1 MIAAAASLLGAIHLF
16 IWSHDRESRASLAFT
31 CLAFSLAAVSIA
43 ELGSMHAQTAA
54 EWGRWVRWTHA
65 PMFLMILGT
74 FIFVRLY
81 LDAGRWWLIGT
92 IVALR
97 AGILVANF
105 ASEPNFNFAHIDSI
119 DRTPFLGELI
129 TVVGRAETGRW
140 QWFATAS
147 GLLYAVFIID
157 AFVTVWRRGS
167 TDDRRRA
174 LLIGGGIFAFIMSA
188 FTATQLVIWGIV
200 RLPMLIAPAF
210 LVPLLAMAFE
220 LSRDAL
226 RGAGLA
232 RDLAESQ
239 RRLDLAASSA
249 GLGLCTWYGTGE
261 VWATRP
267 ARDLLGLEPDEPL
280 DIERV
285 AARVHPD
292 DLAGVRQEIGNAR
305 SSGGNYSAQFRI
317 RLTDGGERWILAR
330 GRSEVAAGDDCP
342 TLRGVLRDV
351 TDQKHAEAE
360 ADELRR
366 ELTHV
371 GRVTALGQLASSLAH
386 ELSQPLG
393 AILRNAEAAQILLK
407 SHAPDLVEL
416 RDIVTDIHRDDRRAG
431 EVIERLRALLQRRQ
445 LRFEPIVVDDLV
457 RDVSALVRPDATA
470 RHILIKCDVDADL
483 PCVAGDRVH
492 LSQVLLNLLI
502 NALDATAETKLVR
515 QVVVNA
521 RVDSR
526 RGVEVAVTDWGSG
539 IPEDRL
545 SRIFDPFYTTK
556 AGGMG
561 MGLSVSKTIVEA
573 HGGRLWAENVAHGGA
588 RFRVVLPV
596 SEGIAA

>member
-1 MIAAAASLLGAIHLF
+1 
-16 IWSHDRESRASLAFT
+16 
-31 CLAFSLAAVSIA
+31 
-43 ELGSMHAQTAA
+43 
-54 EWGRWVRWTHA
+54 
-65 PMFLMILGT
+65 
-74 FIFVRLY
+74 
-81 LDAGRWWLIGT
+81 
-92 IVALR
+92 
-97 AGILVANF
+97 
-105 ASEPNFNFAHIDSI
+105 
-119 DRTPFLGELI
+119 
-129 TVVGRAETGRW
+129 
-140 QWFATAS
+140 
-147 GLLYAVFIID
+147 
-157 AFVTVWRRGS
+157 
-167 TDDRRRA
+167 
-174 LLIGGGIFAFIMSA
+174 
-188 FTATQLVIWGIV
+188 
-200 RLPMLIAPAF
+200 
-210 LVPLLAMAFE
+210 
-220 LSRDAL
+220 
-226 RGAGLA
+226 
-232 RDLAESQ
+232 
-239 RRLDLAASSA
+239 
-249 GLGLCTWYGTGE
+249 
-261 VWATRP
+261 
-267 ARDLLGLEPDEPL
+267 
-280 DIERV
+280 
-285 AARVHPD
+285 
-292 DLAGVRQEIGNAR
+292 
-305 SSGGNYSAQFRI
+305 
-317 RLTDGGERWILAR
+317 
-330 GRSEVAAGDDCP
+330 
-342 TLRGVLRDV
+342 
-351 TDQKHAEAE
+351 
-360 ADELRR
+360 
-366 ELTHV
+366 
-371 GRVTALGQLASSLAH
+371 VTALGQLASSLAH